1 MMEATE
7 PIKEDMKLTDY
18 VIKYLYA
25 RGTKHF
31 FGMSGGAAVH
41 MFDSAAK
48 HSGVGT
54 TFVAHEQS
62 AAMAADGYY
71 RVSGR
76 LGACI
81 VTSGPGATNLLTGVC
96 CSFYDSV
103 PALMLTG
110 QVATHRLKGERKVR
124 QVGFQE
130 TDTLSIYSSVTKYA
144 EQLRD
149 PNQIA
154 RVLDRAFA
162 EAEAGRPGPV
172 LVDIPDDL
180 QRAQLDTSSLPR
192 YIAPAQVRS
201 TGSMAQVQSLLKQI
215 SASKRPVIVL
225 GGGLSTPRQAS
236 ELREFLKKV
245 EVPLLQT
252 WAGLDLIPHD
262 WKHRVG
268 TFGVYGSRLGN
279 FVVQH
284 ADLVVCLGTRLSQNL
299 TGGILNSF
307 ASRARIVM
315 IDADQG
321 ELDKF
326 DGYGIDIAERIQCL
340 MGDFLEIAKVAVEQF
355 VSPDIAPWLATIDRW
370 RAELPDDIPVE
381 PADEAGFVD
390 AHHFVR
396 QLSDVLADDEIVFID
411 TGGNLTWTCNNL
423 RVKPGQRVLSAW
435 NFTPMGYALPAGI
448 GGAAAAPG
456 RPITSIIGDGGM
468 QLCLGELATVVRYQ
482 LPLKIVLFNNHS
494 HGIQKQTLET
504 WLDGNYVGVDPA
516 SGLGLSDFQNVA
528 RAMGLSVVS
537 ISRSSDVARRLKE
550 AYAIPGPVLCNVEI
564 NPNQKL
570 YPVLKSGA
578 PLENQMP
585 LMPSEQTDALRASL
599 TTTKYPDHDG

>member
-1 MMEATE
+1 
-7 PIKEDMKLTDY
+7 MKLTDY
-18 VIKYLYA
+18 VINYLHN
-25 RGTKHF
+25 RGTKHI

-41 MFDSAAK
+41 LFDSAAK
-48 HSGVGT
+48 HVGVGT
-54 TFVAHEQS
+54 TFFAHEQS

-76 LGACI
+76 MGACV

-130 TDTLSIYSSVTKYA
+130 TDALSIYSSVTKFA

-149 PNQIA
+149 PNQVA
-154 RVLDRAFA
+154 SVLDRAFA

-180 QRAQLDTSSLPR
+180 QRAQLDTAALPR
-192 YIAPAQVRS
+192 YTSPVQKCSAALSEQVL
-201 TGSMAQVQSLLKQI
+201 SLLKQI
-215 SASKRPVIVL
+215 SAAKRPVIVL
-225 GGGLSTPRQAS
+225 GGGLSTPRRVD
-236 ELREFLKKV
+236 ELREFLKHV

-252 WAGLDLIPHD
+252 WAGLDLVPYG

-299 TGGILNSF
+299 TGGILSTF
-307 ASRARIVM
+307 ASKARIVM
-315 IDADQG
+315 VDADQG
-321 ELDKF
+321 EMDKF
-326 DGYGIDIAERIQCL
+326 DGYGIEVAERIQCL
-340 MGDFLEIAKVAVEQF
+340 MGDFLDVAKVAVKQF
-355 VSPDIAPWLATIDRW
+355 EAPAIEPWLATIDRW
-370 RAELPDDIPVE
+370 CAKLPDDIPAK

-390 AHHFVR
+390 ANHFVHL
-396 QLSDVLADDEIVFID
+396 LSDVLADDEIVFVD

-435 NFTPMGYALPAGI
+435 NFTPMGYAVPAGI

-456 RPITSIIGDGGM
+456 RPITCIIGDGGL
-468 QLCLGELATVVRYQ
+468 QLCLGELATVVRHK
-482 LPLKIVLFNNHS
+482 LPLKIMLFNNHS

-504 WLDGNYVGVDPA
+504 WLDGNYAGVDPS
-516 SGLGLSDFQNVA
+516 SGLGLSDFPNVA
-528 RAMGLSVVS
+528 RAMGLPVVS
-537 ISRSSDVARRLKE
+537 ISKSSEIASKLKE
-550 AYAIPGPVLCNVEI
+550 AYNMPGPVFCNIEI

-570 YPVLKSGA
+570 YPVLKAGA
-578 PLENQMP
+578 PLEDQMP
-585 LMPSEQTDALRASL
+585 LIPVEQLKALRSL
-599 TTTKYPDHDG
+599 YITTKEP